1 MAFSTLTVAGINP
14 VLNILGNTQQFN
26 YVQNISTFQL
36 KNSFVVNPLVS
47 STLNFETQNY
57 LYSGFRWQHKTLS
70 TDTHGSLT
78 LQSFINADTGG
89 TDIIS
94 FNDDDT
100 ITFVVPIIISTNL
113 DLNGNRITDA
123 ADPVDPQDL
132 TTKNYVDSLLG
143 TVTLSGAVT
152 GSGTLG
158 SPIITTLT
166 PITTS
171 QVSDFNSSVTAFR
184 LDQFAI
190 PTANLNF
197 NGNRGTNAA
206 DPVNPQDLTTKNY
219 VDSLLGTVTLSGA
232 VTGSGTLGSP
242 IITTLTPITTSQVSD
257 FNSSV
262 TAFRLDQ
269 FAAPTANLNLNGNRI
284 TDAADPVNPQDAATQ
299 NFVNTRTITLS
310 GAVTGSGTIAGGITT
325 ALSRSYCS
333 ILAIAAAATTIT
345 TAGTFV
351 KINSVTSIALNN
363 EFTSTNNRMTYVGT
377 VTKIFKVDFTLDY
390 ILSAGASTVSLRIF
404 KNGTA
409 ATTCA
414 PIQNTSAG
422 INNTTSSNCLVSM
435 STNDY
440 VEIWATCAANGRTL
454 TVTNINFTIIEV

>member
-36 KNSFVVNPLVS
+36 KNSFVVNPLVP

-123 ADPVDPQDL
+123 ADPVD
-132 TTKNYVDSLLG
+132 
-143 TVTLSGAVT
+143 
-152 GSGTLG
+152 
-158 SPIITTLT
+158 
-166 PITTS
+166 
-171 QVSDFNSSVTAFR
+171 
-184 LDQFAI
+184 
-190 PTANLNF
+190 
-197 NGNRGTNAA
+197 
-206 DPVNPQDLTTKNY
+206 PQDLTTKNY

-390 ILSAGASTVSLRIF
+390 ILSGGASTVSLRIF

>member
-36 KNSFVVNPLVS
+36 KNSFVVNPLVP

-190 PTANLNF
+190 PTANLN
-197 NGNRGTNAA
+197 
-206 DPVNPQDLTTKNY
+206 
-219 VDSLLGTVTLSGA
+219 
-232 VTGSGTLGSP
+232 
-242 IITTLTPITTSQVSD
+242 
-257 FNSSV
+257 
-262 TAFRLDQ
+262 
-269 FAAPTANLNLNGNRI
+269 LNGNRLI
-284 TDAADPVNPQDAATQ
+284 NVIDPVNPQDAATQ

-351 KINSVTSIALNN
+351 KINSVTC
-363 EFTSTNNRMTYVGT
+363 RVP
-377 VTKIFKVDFTLDY
+377 
-390 ILSAGASTVSLRIF
+390 LRIQ
-404 KNGTA
+404 KIHNL
-409 ATTCA
+409 
-414 PIQNTSAG
+414 QW
-422 INNTTSSNCLVSM
+422 V
-435 STNDY
+435 
-440 VEIWATCAANGRTL
+440 
-454 TVTNINFTIIEV
+454 